1 MEFKQLVQPKVEE
14 GGETTKRVRKSAL
27 YSCKKENTKCIPD
40 DTSKYSCE
48 YLINLY
54 LGVTWLSN
62 DEASPKGFPS
72 PDSANGEFLFHYNLV
87 SLNLNLE
94 VSGEFS
100 KYALFH
106 TEEAYERPGKIWNN
120 KIASLAKDGS
130 VKLKDNLQ
138 EIYDYVKVNEE
149 AWSYLKAWFGCDYE
163 IWM

>member
-106 TEEAYERPGKIWNN
+106 TEEAYERPGKI
-120 KIASLAKDGS
+120 
-130 VKLKDNLQ
+130 
-138 EIYDYVKVNEE
+138 
-149 AWSYLKAWFGCDYE
+149 
-163 IWM
+163 